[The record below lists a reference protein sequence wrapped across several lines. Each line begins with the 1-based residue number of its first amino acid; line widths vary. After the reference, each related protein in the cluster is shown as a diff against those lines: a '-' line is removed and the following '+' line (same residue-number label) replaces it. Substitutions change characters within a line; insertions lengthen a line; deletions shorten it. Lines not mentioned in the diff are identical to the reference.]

1 MKLHIKYFGMLT
13 EITQRQEETLD
24 FENQT
29 VSELLGVLQEKYPQL
44 KEANF
49 KVAQNYKI
57 VNAQDIISQPEIA
70 LLPPFAGG

>member
-13 EITQRQEETLD
+13 EITQRQEETID
-24 FENQT
+24 FNHQT
-29 VSELLGVLQEKYPQL
+29 VSELLAVLQEKYPQL

-49 KVAQNYKI
+49 KIAQNFKI
-57 VNAQDIISQPEIA
+57 VNSQDIINHPEIA

>member
-13 EITQRQEETLD
+13 EITQRQEETVD
-24 FENQT
+24 FNQQT
-29 VSELLGVLQEKYPQL
+29 VSDLLSVLHAKYPQL

-49 KVAQNYKI
+49 KIAQNYKI
-57 VNAQDIISQPEIA
+57 VNGQEIINQTEIA